1 MNECGIYCVRL
12 VINCRQVYGF
22 NVQIFVKSE
31 YKCRYICRNISMY
44 KGKKQVYGS
53 LGPCTLVGC
62 DCSILLTTRVMVC
75 VSCMCGSTDN
85 NFRAPAQQAT
95 SCSAV
100 SIKSQK

>member
-1 MNECGIYCVRL
+1 
-12 VINCRQVYGF
+12 
-22 NVQIFVKSE
+22 
-31 YKCRYICRNISMY
+31 MY

-85 NFRAPAQQAT
+85 KKAPAAT
-95 SCSAV
+95 SCSV
-100 SIKSQK
+100 NNKN

>member
-1 MNECGIYCVRL
+1 
-12 VINCRQVYGF
+12 
-22 NVQIFVKSE
+22 
-31 YKCRYICRNISMY
+31 MY

-85 NFRAPAQQAT
+85 NKAPQQAT
-95 SCSAV
+95 SCSV
-100 SIKSQK
+100 NKK

>member
-1 MNECGIYCVRL
+1 
-12 VINCRQVYGF
+12 
-22 NVQIFVKSE
+22 
-31 YKCRYICRNISMY
+31 MY

-85 NFRAPAQQAT
+85 NKAHSRQHLT
-95 SCSAV
+95 SCSV
-100 SIKSQK
+100 NKK

>member
-1 MNECGIYCVRL
+1 
-12 VINCRQVYGF
+12 
-22 NVQIFVKSE
+22 
-31 YKCRYICRNISMY
+31 MY

-85 NFRAPAQQAT
+85 KNRKPSRQHR
-95 SCSAV
+95 AV
-100 SIKSQK
+100 SIKSKNKFIN

>member
-1 MNECGIYCVRL
+1 
-12 VINCRQVYGF
+12 
-22 NVQIFVKSE
+22 
-31 YKCRYICRNISMY
+31 MY